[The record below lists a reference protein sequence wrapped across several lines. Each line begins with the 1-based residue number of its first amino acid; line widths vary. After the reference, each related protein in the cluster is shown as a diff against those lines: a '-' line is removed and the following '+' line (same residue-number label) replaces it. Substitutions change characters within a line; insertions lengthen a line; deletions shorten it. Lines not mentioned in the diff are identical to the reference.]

1 MGSGR
6 TVQSRTR
13 RYSKPFQINYLKIVQ
28 SPNGEKQMKQT
39 AILAAVILVTGLVCQ
54 AGAESQDDVLLSAL
68 EDEMERS
75 LEKLQLENE
84 PKPYFVAYSV
94 TEVSSSTATATL
106 GGQLS
111 SNSNRNRMLSVV
123 VRVGSPELDNT
134 NFSSMSGSFDLG
146 GILGGGPQFPLTD
159 NYDEIRRVAWLATD
173 SAYKSA
179 VSNLSGKKA
188 ALEQQNI
195 EDRPSDFS
203 EEETFTYSSSD
214 HFPAEDQELLAD
226 IAKQLSAVLK
236 GNADIQNSKT
246 TVSSV
251 LSRRI
256 YMDSQ
261 GNQHDLGLGVCSA
274 TTQARTQT
282 TEGIP
287 IRRASQAYARNCSEL
302 AQQELRGAVKEMAKN
317 LVAMMSAE
325 TLDSYT
331 GPVLFEH
338 QAAAQLVAQALSG
351 RLADIPKPIS
361 DATGFNPF
369 SAMENPFQN
378 RIDSRVFPRS
388 MSVINDPTIKEFNG
402 KALLGSYDVDSEGMP
417 SRRTEII
424 SNGILKALLTTRA
437 PTKSSDSTTGSNRGI
452 GGPAPGNLFI
462 ESDDGVSAD
471 ELLSELMM
479 LAEENGQEYALIVRR
494 IMDFG
499 ELDFS
504 DMDTMMQM
512 AQGLMGGNV
521 EILPTVETLKVYPD
535 GTEVPVLPVSITEFV
550 DAHYRDIV
558 ASSEER
564 QHIDIALSPGGNMM
578 GMLGGM
584 LGGGGMG
591 GLATM
596 QQSFISVVTP
606 ALLFEDLT
614 LRSATG
620 SKLRPPLIAHPLS
633 E

>member
-6 TVQSRTR
+6 RVQSRTR
-13 RYSKPFQINYLKIVQ
+13 RYPKPSRTNYLKIVQ
-28 SPNGEKQMKQT
+28 TSNGEKQMKQT
-39 AILAAVILVTGLVCQ
+39 ANLAVAILITTLACH

-68 EDEMERS
+68 EDEMSRS
-75 LEKLQLENE
+75 LEELQLDNE
-84 PKPYFVAYSV
+84 PKPYFVSYTV
-94 TEVSSSTATATL
+94 TEVSSTTTTSTL

-111 SNSNRNRMLSVV
+111 SNSDRSRMLNVV

-134 NFSSMSGSFDLG
+134 NFSSMSGGFDLG
-146 GILGGGPQFPLTD
+146 GILGGGPPFPLTD
-159 NYDEIRRVAWLATD
+159 DYDEIRRVVWLATD

-179 VSNLSGKKA
+179 VSSLSGKKA

-195 EDRPSDFS
+195 EDRPNDFS
-203 EEETFTYSSSD
+203 EEEAFTYSSSD

-226 IAKQLSAVLK
+226 IAKQLSSVLK
-236 GNADIQNSKT
+236 GNADIQDSST

-261 GNQHDLGLGVCSA
+261 GNQHDLELGVCSA
-274 TTQARTQT
+274 VTKAKTQT
-282 TEGIP
+282 TEGVP
-287 IRRASQAYARNCSEL
+287 IRRASQAYARNCSDL
-302 AQQELRGAVKEMAKN
+302 AQQDLAMAVEEMAQN
-317 LVAMMSAE
+317 LVAMKSAE

-351 RLADIPKPIS
+351 RLADTPKPIS
-361 DATGFNPF
+361 DAAGFNPF
-369 SAMENPFQN
+369 ASMENPFQN

-388 MSVINDPTIKEFNG
+388 MSVINDPTVKQFNG

-424 SNGILKALLTTRA
+424 SNGILKALLSTRA
-437 PTKSSDSTTGSNRGI
+437 PTKSSKSTTGSNRGI
-452 GGPAPGNLFI
+452 GGPVPGSLFV

-471 ELLSELMM
+471 ELRSELMM
-479 LAEENGQEYALIVRR
+479 LAEENGQEYALVVRR
-494 IMDFG
+494 IMDVG
-499 ELDFS
+499 ELDFN
-504 DMDTMMQM
+504 DMDTMMQL

-521 EILPTVETLKVYPD
+521 AILPTVETLKVYPD
-535 GTEVPVLPVSITEFV
+535 GTEVPVLPVSISEFV

-558 ASSEER
+558 ASSVER
-564 QHIDIALSPGGNMM
+564 QPIDIALSPGGNMM

-606 ALLFEDLT
+606 ALLFEELT

-633 E
+633 D